1 MPALYMQYDCHRFVP
16 AAMIQVAAALLVT
29 VWIVCSDPHPFAS
42 WVCIGCCHRSG
53 QKSCSAVKGGCLVG
67 VSELIFLAL
76 KAGTIDVSSGVAEC
90 DRFWVA
96 TLVLEAESLIDI

>member
-1 MPALYMQYDCHRFVP
+1 M
-16 AAMIQVAAALLVT
+16 
-29 VWIVCSDPHPFAS
+29 
-42 WVCIGCCHRSG
+42 SG
-53 QKSCSAVKGGCLVG
+53 QYICVVVKGGYAIG